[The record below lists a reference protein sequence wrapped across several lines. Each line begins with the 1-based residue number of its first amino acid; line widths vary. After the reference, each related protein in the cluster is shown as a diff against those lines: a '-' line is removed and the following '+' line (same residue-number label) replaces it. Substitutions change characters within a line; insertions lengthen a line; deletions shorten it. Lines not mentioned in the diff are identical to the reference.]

1 MVIRP
6 FSPTDYAAA
15 HALWLA
21 SDGVGMSPGD
31 EEPRIAAFLARNPGL
46 SLVAFDG
53 ERLVG
58 VVLCGHDGRRG
69 YLYHL
74 AVAASHR
81 RRGLARQ
88 LVERCLSALRAAG
101 IQRAQVSV
109 FDTNALA
116 KDFWRALGGRL
127 RSDLAVLSIPLD
139 GSAGGR

>member
-1 MVIRP
+1 MVIRT
-6 FSPTDYAAA
+6 FAPTDYASA

-31 EEPRIAAFLARNPGL
+31 EEPQVAAFLARNPGL

-74 AVAASHR
+74 AVAPSHR

-88 LVERCLSALRAAG
+88 LVERCLSGLRAAG

-109 FDTNALA
+109 FDTNGLA
-116 KDFWRALGGRL
+116 KSFWSTVGGSL
-127 RSDLAVLSIPLD
+127 RGDLAVFSIPLG
-139 GSAGGR
+139 GSASGC